1 MRTNLPVTQQEYA
14 YPAHT
19 MLVSSTDTKGYITH
33 CNSAFVSVSGFTHD
47 ELIGQNHNMIRHPDM
62 PAEAFR
68 DMWDAWK
75 AGDRKKATESIPDE
89 VLDALIVNGSPEECA
104 EHVKKY
110 AANGVTTPMPM
121 MLASPDDTMKVLR
134 ALAPSA

>member
-1 MRTNLPVTQQEYA
+1 
-14 YPAHT
+14 
-19 MLVSSTDTKGYITH
+19 
-33 CNSAFVSVSGFTHD
+33 
-47 ELIGQNHNMIRHPDM
+47 
-62 PAEAFR
+62 
-68 DMWDAWK
+68 MWDAWK
-75 AGDRKKATESIPDE
+75 VGDRKKATESIPDE

-110 AANGVTTPMPM
+110 AANGITTPMPM